1 MLKRRTLSVV
11 LAAAV
16 LLAMAPVTGAGAQE
30 NCRFE
35 FYTDADGNEHLIW
48 TCTEGGSGGGGEG
61 EGGCTTIFDGREI
74 QVPCIHSVHGWFT
87 ASHGGC
93 YIRPT
98 IPQPAA
104 DDPAWEGHDPA
115 EELLYIARCFGLE
128 GVDGRLSFHDPI
140 MLFFPAGE
148 GPVGDLIERAI
159 ALLELRGADIGI
171 APDPAG
177 AGLVGLPVWMW
188 TEPTVSTWG
197 PAEAELTALDVTVD
211 VEANAQRIVWAM
223 GDGQSVECLEPG
235 TPYEASYGADRSPTC
250 GYDGYQQPSRSNPDG
265 KYHIT
270 ATTHWLIEWQIR
282 ESVIRGTRPTTRQ
295 ESTSVR
301 INELQV
307 VTS

>member
-1 MLKRRTLSVV
+1 MV

-16 LLAMAPVTGAGAQE
+16 LLAMAPATGARAQE
-30 NCRFE
+30 DCWFE
-35 FYTDADGNEHLIW
+35 NYSDANGDEYLIW
-48 TCTEGGSGGGGEG
+48 TCTEDGSGGGDGEPV
-61 EGGCTTIFDGREI
+61 CTTIFDGREVR
-74 QVPCIHSVHGWFT
+74 VPCIDPVMGWFT
-87 ASHGGC
+87 ATRGGC
-93 YIRPT
+93 YIRPAQ
-98 IPQPAA
+98 PQPAA
-104 DDPAWEGHDPA
+104 DDPAWDGHDPT
-115 EELLYIARCFGLE
+115 EGLVYVARCFGLE
-128 GVDGRLSFHDPI
+128 GVDGFPYLRQPI
-140 MLFFPAGE
+140 ELFFPAGE
-148 GPVGDLIERAI
+148 GFVGDLIERAI

-188 TEPTVSTWG
+188 TPVTVSTWG
-197 PAEAELTALDVTVD
+197 PAEAELTALGITVI

-235 TPYEASYGADRSPTC
+235 NPYEASYGADRSPTC

-270 ATTHWLIEWQIR
+270 ATTHWLIEWQI
-282 ESVIRGTRPTTRQ
+282 EETVIRGARPTTRE